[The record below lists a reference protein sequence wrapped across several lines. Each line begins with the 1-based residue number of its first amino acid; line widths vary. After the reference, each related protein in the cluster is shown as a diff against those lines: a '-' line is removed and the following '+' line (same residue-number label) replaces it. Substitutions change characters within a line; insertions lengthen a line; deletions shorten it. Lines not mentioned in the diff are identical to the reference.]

1 LASARG
7 NADGEEMPLQLVEVQ
22 RLYEQVAEQIGNLIH
37 AGEFRVGDRLP
48 PERELAKTLG
58 VSRPVV
64 REAMIALEIA
74 GLVEVRG
81 GAGTF
86 VKRARGDAGSLLAAV
101 ADPGPGPFDLIA
113 ARRLL
118 EGEIAFSA
126 APKVTNADI
135 RSLHEAIEQMRAD
148 IAGGKDTRPA
158 DRLFHVRIAA
168 LTGNAVLANLVD
180 GLWAH
185 MLDPMFD
192 VLGRH
197 AGLRDEDRMTVADHE
212 RIVAALAKR
221 NGAAARRAMRDHLA
235 HVEKILMREEL
246 DAAPAAKR
254 RARQRA

>member
-1 LASARG
+1 
-7 NADGEEMPLQLVEVQ
+7 MPLQLVEVQ

-86 VKRARGDAGSLLAAV
+86 VKRARGDGGSLLAAV

-118 EGEIAFSA
+118 EGEIAFTA
-126 APKVTNADI
+126 ASKVTPAG
-135 RSLHEAIEQMRAD
+135 LQPLTEAIAQLRVD
-148 IAGGKDTRPA
+148 IEAKRDTRPS
-158 DRLFHVRIAA
+158 DRLFHLRVAE
-168 LTGNAVLANLVD
+168 LTGNAVLSGLVD

-185 MLDPMFD
+185 M
-192 VLGRH
+192 
-197 AGLRDEDRMTVADHE
+197 
-212 RIVAALAKR
+212 
-221 NGAAARRAMRDHLA
+221 
-235 HVEKILMREEL
+235 
-246 DAAPAAKR
+246 
-254 RARQRA
+254 